1 MENIET
7 LFDVEL
13 SVARSTRRRS
23 TGKSL
28 FHARAKVKHLCL
40 VDAAAAA
47 TAAGRFA
54 LGASTPDLGTE
65 ARRFSPYCVRR
76 GGNVDH
82 VLGT

>member
-1 MENIET
+1 MWNFLWLE
-7 LFDVEL
+7 
-13 SVARSTRRRS
+13 
-23 TGKSL
+23 
-28 FHARAKVKHLCL
+28 ARAEDQQANLYSLREPRSSIFVWL
-40 VDAAAAA
+40 DAAAAA

>member
-1 MENIET
+1 MWNFLWLE
-7 LFDVEL
+7 
-13 SVARSTRRRS
+13 
-23 TGKSL
+23 
-28 FHARAKVKHLCL
+28 ARAEDQQANLYSLREPRSSIFVWL
-40 VDAAAAA
+40 DAAAAA

-65 ARRFSPYCVRR
+65 ARRCSPYCFRR